1 MLSPRG
7 AAALVCAALVLS
19 GCATTEAPVPRTALA
34 SAPELVRSPEGG
46 DPRQP
51 YSYRA
56 ADTRWDDYSQVML
69 QPVVL
74 YAGADAQFGDASD
87 DDKRQVMAA
96 LRASFETAL
105 RRRYTLVDQ
114 PGPRTL
120 KLRLTLT
127 GFEKNTPVLST
138 LTKVLPL
145 GLIRNTIKSA
155 NDEQGTL
162 SGSLSYAVEVY
173 DAADD
178 RLLRAFV
185 AKRYPSA
192 MNVGASLGT
201 LDAARTA
208 ARDGGLALL
217 HELR

>member
-1 MLSPRG
+1 MLSAHG
-7 AAALVCAALVLS
+7 TAALLCAAFVLA
-19 GCATTEAPVPRTALA
+19 GCATPDRPLPRTALA
-34 SAPELVRSPEGG
+34 SAADLAPSPAGA

-51 YSYRA
+51 YSFRA
-56 ADTRWDDYSQVML
+56 GDARWNDYTRVLL

-96 LRASFETAL
+96 LRSSFEAAL
-105 RRRYTLVDQ
+105 RRRYTIVDE

-127 GFEKNTPVLST
+127 GFEKNTPVLAT
-138 LTKVLPL
+138 LTKVLPI
-145 GLIRNTIKSA
+145 GLIRNSIKSA
-155 NDEQGTL
+155 YDEQGSL

-173 DAADD
+173 DASND

-185 AKRYPSA
+185 AKRYPGA
-192 MNVGASLGT
+192 LNIGASLGT

-217 HELR
+217 DDLR